1 MCTLK
6 LQVQVTF
13 LDQTLMLYFGGLF
26 VQQADSRGLRLGF
39 MRPHRRRSFSTWK
52 ASDPF
57 TSRWI
62 FAEETLSALYYS
74 SGQHI
79 CDFFYFFF
87 FLLPPKK
94 LCKLHWLWSFFSV
107 PKGAINTEL
116 KGFFS
121 FLEKKFKKSIWWCN
135 SREWQMCCRKI
146 INYSSI
152 NLWKLK
158 KNFKYLPYISFS

>member
-1 MCTLK
+1 M
-6 LQVQVTF
+6 QVTF

-94 LCKLHWLWSFFSV
+94 LCKLHWLWSFFQFQKEPLILNWKV
-107 PKGAINTEL
+107 
-116 KGFFS
+116 FS
-121 FLEKKFKKSIWWCN
+121 HFWKKN
-135 SREWQMCCRKI
+135 
-146 INYSSI
+146 
-152 NLWKLK
+152 LK
-158 KNFKYLPYISFS
+158 KVFDDVIVESGKCAAEKSSTIQV